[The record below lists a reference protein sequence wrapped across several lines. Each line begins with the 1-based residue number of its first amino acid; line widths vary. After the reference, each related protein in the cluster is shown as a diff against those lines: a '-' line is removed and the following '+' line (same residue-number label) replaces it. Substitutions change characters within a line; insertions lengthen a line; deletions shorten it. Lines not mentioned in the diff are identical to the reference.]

1 MEKTKMTKDVVPQS
15 FTLGLAAFDAVP
27 VVLFLLAMWL
37 LYRMTGSVLVLL
49 GGIVCFLTG
58 MGKVLWKVLVVTQK
72 QNVWPLFV
80 QMRIGMPLGF
90 LLVLLGLII
99 AYATGDQSAFTAAV
113 LRPGPIVCL
122 VLAVAGMAGMIV
134 CGAKLDS
141 ADKTANW
148 IEQGC
153 NTFAQ
158 GALLLAMVLAY
169 LHF

>member
-1 MEKTKMTKDVVPQS
+1 MEKTMTKDVVPQG
-15 FTLGLAAFDAVP
+15 FTLGLAAFDAAP

-37 LYRMTGSVLVLL
+37 FYRMTGSVLVLL

-72 QNVWPLFV
+72 RNVWPLFV
-80 QMRIGMPLGF
+80 QMRIGMPIGF
-90 LLVLLGLII
+90 TLVLIGLFL
-99 AYATGDQSAFTAAV
+99 AYATGDQSAFTAAI
-113 LRPGPIVCL
+113 LQPGPIVCV
-122 VLAVAGMAGMIV
+122 VLAAVGMAGMIV

-158 GALLLAMVLAY
+158 GALLLAAALAY
-169 LHF
+169 WKF